1 MSEEKTTRAPHG
13 KDSRENSKRV
23 SDAWIPASSL
33 PEPDHR
39 DGIRHRWI
47 RTSMLGQADNT
58 NVSQK
63 MREGW
68 VPVIA
73 SEYPEID
80 FTAEMGTRYPE
91 NIEYGGLL
99 LCSIPLDTLEKRD
112 EYYNKVAKNQI
123 DAVDNN
129 FLREEDPRM
138 PLYKENSSRT
148 TFGRR

>member
-1 MSEEKTTRAPHG
+1 MNDEFNRAPR
-13 KDSRENSKRV
+13 DNESREQEMRPT
-23 SDAWIPASSL
+23 DTWRPASSL
-33 PEPDHR
+33 PVPNKR
-39 DGIRHRWI
+39 DGISHRWI

-68 VPVIA
+68 VPVKA

-80 FTAEMGTRYPE
+80 HMPDVGSRYPE

-99 LCSIPLDTLEKRD
+99 LCAIPSEQLDQRNK
-112 EYYNKVAKNQI
+112 YYNEIAVNQMN
-123 DAVDNN
+123 AVDNS
-129 FLREEDPRM
+129 FLSDQDPRM
-138 PLYKENSSRT
+138 TKFQENSSRT

>member
-1 MSEEKTTRAPHG
+1 
-13 KDSRENSKRV
+13 
-23 SDAWIPASSL
+23 
-33 PEPDHR
+33 
-39 DGIRHRWI
+39 
-47 RTSMLGQADNT
+47 MLGQADNT

-68 VPVIA
+68 VPVKA
-73 SEYPEID
+73 TEYPEID
-80 FTAEMGTRYPE
+80 FIPEVGGRYPD

-99 LCSIPLDTLEKRD
+99 LCRIPKEQLDKRNA
-112 EYYNKVAKNQI
+112 YYNEMAVNQMN
-123 DAVDNN
+123 AVDNS

>member
-1 MSEEKTTRAPHG
+1 MSEENTTRAPHE
-13 KDSRENSKRV
+13 KESRDNSKRV

-33 PEPDHR
+33 PSPDHR

-68 VPVIA
+68 VPCVA
-73 SEYPEID
+73 TEYPEID
-80 FTAEMGTRYPE
+80 FQPEMGTRYPE

-99 LCSIPLDTLEKRD
+99 LCSIPIEQLKKRD
-112 EYYNKVAKNQI
+112 EYYNKIAMNQME
-123 DAVDNN
+123 AVDNN

-138 PLYKENSSRT
+138 PLYKDKSSRT

>member
-1 MSEEKTTRAPHG
+1 MSEDTTRATQENN
-13 KDSRENSKRV
+13 SRENSKRDT
-23 SDAWIPASSL
+23 DAWIPASSL
-33 PEPDHR
+33 PQPDRR

-68 VPVIA
+68 VPCIA

-80 FTAEMGTRYPE
+80 FRQEDDTRYPN

-99 LCSIPLDTLEKRD
+99 LCSIPEEQLDKRH
-112 EYYNKVAKNQI
+112 EYYNKIAVSQME
-123 DAVDNN
+123 AVDNN

-148 TFGRR
+148 TFGKR

>member
-1 MSEEKTTRAPHG
+1 MSEDNIRAPQEL
-13 KDSRENSKRV
+13 DSRENTKRE
-23 SDAWIPASSL
+23 SDAWVPASSL
-33 PEPDHR
+33 PQPN
-39 DGIRHRWI
+39 HRWI

-80 FTAEMGTRYPE
+80 FREESDTRYPN

-99 LCSIPLDTLEKRD
+99 LCAIPIEQLDKRH
-112 EYYNKVAKNQI
+112 EYYNKM
-123 DAVDNN
+123 AVSQMESVENS